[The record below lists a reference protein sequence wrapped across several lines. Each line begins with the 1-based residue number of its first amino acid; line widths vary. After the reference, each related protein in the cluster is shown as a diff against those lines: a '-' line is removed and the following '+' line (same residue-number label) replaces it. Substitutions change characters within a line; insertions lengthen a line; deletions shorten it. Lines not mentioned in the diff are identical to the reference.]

1 MLSFSPITLDA
12 MEEIVPYLGK
22 GKYRI
27 SDYAPG
33 TIFQWR
39 AYMHSE
45 YAVVD
50 GMLIMTLLN
59 EDGTRGYM
67 YPVGAG
73 AVNNALEA
81 IEADAAERRIPLLY
95 CAVPEEGLTV
105 LQARYGSRAEA
116 RALRQW
122 ADYLYDWKLL
132 VDFPGRKY
140 HTQRN
145 HYNRFKKENP
155 NHRFVPVTEETLPA
169 AKVFLA
175 EYQQYASINKP
186 IEAEEMLRAQELLR
200 HVPQLHQKA
209 GYIETE
215 DGVIVALAIGEVL
228 YDTLYVHVEKAR
240 TDYPGAYQAIVS
252 QFAQYAAEP
261 DTLFI
266 NREDDSGDEGLRYSK
281 MEYRPLRLLEKYW
294 VYIG

>member
-12 MEEIVPYLGK
+12 MDRLLPYLSK
-22 GKYRI
+22 GKSRI

-33 TIFQWR
+33 AIFQWR

-45 YAVVD
+45 FAVVD
-50 GMLIMTLLN
+50 GMLIMTLLD
-59 EDGTRGYM
+59 EGGQRGYM
-67 YPVGAG
+67 YPVGDG
-73 AVNNALEA
+73 ELCQALSA
-81 IEADAAERRIPLLY
+81 IEADASERGVPLTY

-105 LQARYGSRAEA
+105 LQARYGSRAEV

-122 ADYLYDWKLL
+122 ADYLYERDNLIA
-132 VDFPGRKY
+132 FPGRKY

-175 EYQQYASINKP
+175 EYQQYASIKKP

-200 HVPQLHQKA
+200 HALTLNQKA

-215 DGVIVALAIGEVL
+215 EGVIVALAIGEVL

-240 TDYPGAYQAIVS
+240 TDHPGAYQAIVS

-261 DTLFI
+261 DTRYI

-281 MEYRPLRLLEKYW
+281 MEYRPVRLLEKYW
-294 VYIG
+294 VYVG